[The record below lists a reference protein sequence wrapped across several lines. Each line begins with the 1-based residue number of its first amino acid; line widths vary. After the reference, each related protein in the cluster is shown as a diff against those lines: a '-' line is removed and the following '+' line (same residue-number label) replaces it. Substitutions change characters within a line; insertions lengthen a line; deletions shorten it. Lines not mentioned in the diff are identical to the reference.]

1 MAICRQLW
9 VTVCSTFRKNCMFLK
24 PEVNSTC
31 TRTLDRRWKGLITGH
46 IVLLQKKVLGRIDG
60 HQWLQAVF
68 YNKIIPKPKMFKIDS
83 VLQPLWAVAR
93 LSHLDSARPI
103 GEVFYWASSSSPS
116 RSPWVSDGETYS
128 SVRADVVW
136 GEQVAQVSRCLG
148 LLMNWS
154 NTRIL
159 TNLLSC
165 KCCAKCL
172 SWQHCF
178 CPLVSLLMKPPSCKA
193 RFYCRKSNGGGKCLV
208 FNALLFQFHDCC
220 FKCWMGSYCWRYQVR
235 EALVWA
241 LPGWDQ

>member
-9 VTVCSTFRKNCMFLK
+9 VTVCSTFRENCMFLK

-68 YNKIIPKPKMFKIDS
+68 YNKIIPKPKMFEIDS
-83 VLQPLWAVAR
+83 VLQPLWAVAW
-93 LSHLDSARPI
+93 LSHLDSAPPI

-128 SVRADVVW
+128 AVRADVVW
-136 GEQVAQVSRCLG
+136 AEQVAQVSGCLG

-178 CPLVSLLMKPPSCKA
+178 CPHWFHFSWSLLRAKPGFIA
-193 RFYCRKSNGGGKCLV
+193 GRVTEAENAWCLMLCY
-208 FNALLFQFHDCC
+208 FNFMIAA
-220 FKCWMGSYCWRYQVR
+220 SSV
-235 EALVWA
+235 EWA
-241 LPGWDQ
+241 LIAGDTRWERH